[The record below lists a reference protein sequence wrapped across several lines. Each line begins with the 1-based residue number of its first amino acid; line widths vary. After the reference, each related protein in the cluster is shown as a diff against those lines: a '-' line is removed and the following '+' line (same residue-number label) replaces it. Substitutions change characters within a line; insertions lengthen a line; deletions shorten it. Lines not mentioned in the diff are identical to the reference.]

1 MSILNS
7 IKQLLGMTEDYSPF
21 DNELILHINSV
32 FMILHNL
39 GVGPD
44 TPYKIVDST
53 NTWDEFIDS
62 KDTIEAVKTY
72 VYLKTRLIFDPPT
85 SSIVLESYNRIISEL
100 EWRLNVIDNK
110 EEESDE

>member
-53 NTWDEFIDS
+53 NTWDEFTES
-62 KDTIEAVKTY
+62 KETIEAVKTY

-85 SSIVLESYNRIISEL
+85 SSIVLESYNSIISEL